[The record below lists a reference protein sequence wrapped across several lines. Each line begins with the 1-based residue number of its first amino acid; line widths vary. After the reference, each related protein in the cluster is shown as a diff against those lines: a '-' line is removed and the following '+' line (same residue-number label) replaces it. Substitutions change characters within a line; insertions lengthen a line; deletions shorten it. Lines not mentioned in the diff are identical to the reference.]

1 MGAKR
6 TFIYRIEMGYHPDV
20 KEIAFCYAR
29 NSDFAVD
36 NMKLIFKD
44 RRYNMFKA
52 YKLGETDYKKHP
64 GPFEVLPK
72 DEEDYLRKIR
82 STVGEE
88 YAERRYNIPRV
99 YEDSGVDTECGAS
112 VQREEDESVSAE
124 GKRVSDT
131 GE

>member
-1 MGAKR
+1 
-6 TFIYRIEMGYHPDV
+6 
-20 KEIAFCYAR
+20 
-29 NSDFAVD
+29 
-36 NMKLIFKD
+36 
-44 RRYNMFKA
+44 MFKA
-52 YKLGETDYKKHP
+52 YKLGETDYRKHP

-99 YEDSGVDTECGAS
+99 YEDSGVDAECGAS

-131 GE
+131 DE